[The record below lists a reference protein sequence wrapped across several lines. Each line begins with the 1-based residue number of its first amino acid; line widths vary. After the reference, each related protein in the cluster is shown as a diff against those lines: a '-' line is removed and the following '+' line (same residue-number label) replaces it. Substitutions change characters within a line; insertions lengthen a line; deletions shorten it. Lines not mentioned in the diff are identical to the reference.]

1 MKKIILAFTA
11 ILITLASFSQEGES
25 KNSGGLRRGGG
36 GNPRMKEALK
46 QRLITDLK
54 LSPEQADSVS
64 VIQFNHQKNA
74 RDLKQNTELSEDD
87 KKNKMKDLI
96 IERNAK
102 LKGILN
108 DEQIKKLQEMMEE
121 MKNRRQ
127 ENGEGKKD

>member
-1 MKKIILAFTA
+1 MKKFILALTA
-11 ILITLASFSQEGES
+11 ILFTIVSFSQENES

-64 VIQFNHQKNA
+64 VIQFNHQKSA
-74 RDLKQNTELSEDD
+74 REIKQNTELSEDD
-87 KKNKMKDLI
+87 KKSKMKQLI
-96 IERNAK
+96 VERNAK
-102 LKGILN
+102 LKSILN
-108 DEQIKKLQEMMEE
+108 EDQIIKLQEMMEE